1 MDVDKLIQHIPNNVS
16 GDGKPFVAALKKAL
30 IKYKEDL
37 NKKIDDST
45 PSTGEKH
52 GHVSSAQILEQQ

>member
-30 IKYKEDL
+30 IKKVLIY
-37 NKKIDDST
+37 
-45 PSTGEKH
+45 
-52 GHVSSAQILEQQ
+52 